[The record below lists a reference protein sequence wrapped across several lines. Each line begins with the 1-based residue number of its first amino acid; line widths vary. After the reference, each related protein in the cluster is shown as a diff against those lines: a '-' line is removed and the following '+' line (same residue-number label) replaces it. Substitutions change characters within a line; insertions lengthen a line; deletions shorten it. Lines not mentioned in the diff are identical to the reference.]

1 MADTKPLSGLRIAV
15 TRPQDQASDFALSI
29 ELAGGTPVMF
39 PLLDISPLGN
49 DQFLRESLAR
59 LPDFQLIIFISPN
72 AVRYGV
78 SAIQEFGQLPLRP
91 KIAVVGQGSAR
102 ALLEFGITEVI
113 APKSRF
119 DSEALLAL
127 PELQAVSGWRIAIF
141 RGEDGRALL
150 GDTLKARGADVEY
163 IACYRRSTPQIEVGR
178 LLGANPDAL
187 TVTSSEALNNL
198 WEAADDHDRRMLGAL
213 PLFVPHQRIAEAAH
227 ALGWHAV
234 IQTSGGDEGLLNGL
248 ITWAHGRHS

>member
-1 MADTKPLSGLRIAV
+1 MADTNPLSGLRIAV
-15 TRPQDQASDFALSI
+15 TRPQGQASDFARSI
-29 ELAGGTPVMF
+29 EMAGGTPVRF
-39 PLLDISPLGN
+39 PLLDIAPLEN
-49 DQFLRESLAR
+49 DQFLFEALAR

-78 SAIQEFGQLPLRP
+78 GAIRKFGHLPPHL
-91 KIAVVGQGSAR
+91 KIAAVGQGSAR
-102 ALLEFGITEVI
+102 ALHEFGITEVI

-127 PELQAVSGWRIAIF
+127 PELQNVSGWRIAIF

-150 GDTLKARGADVEY
+150 GDTLKTRGADVEY
-163 IACYRRSTPQIEVGR
+163 IACYRRSKPQMDIRG

-213 PLFVPHQRIAEAAH
+213 PLFVPHQRIAETAR
-227 ALGWHAV
+227 ALGWRAV

-248 ITWAHGRHS
+248 IAWAHGRHS